1 MRSSVTAKSS
11 GMPFFYPRASRCF
24 PELTLIVGVAH
35 ERFIRE
41 IRAEAADEPI
51 RLEPRR

>member
-1 MRSSVTAKSS
+1 MRRTVTAKSS
-11 GMPFFYPRASRCF
+11 GVPFFYPRAWCF
-24 PELTLIVGVAH
+24 PEWTLIVGVAH